1 LEITM
6 FASPFF
12 SRELPRGVFTEFDR
26 LQRELQN
33 VFDSGFDARGP
44 ALNASTTAESVDVQL
59 LIPGVDPASLDV
71 RIEGGVLS
79 LSGERPAPVR
89 GADERA
95 AVRQQ
100 ERFFGKFRRAL
111 RLPEDANPDDVQAS
125 YRDGV
130 LQVRV
135 ARRVPVP
142 ARRIT
147 VQ

>member
-1 LEITM
+1 M
-6 FASPFF
+6 FASPFL
-12 SRELPRGVFTEFDR
+12 SRDVFTEFDR

-33 VFDSGFDARGP
+33 VFDSGSDARGP
-44 ALNASTTAESVDVQL
+44 ALNASTTADAVDVQL
-59 LIPGVDPASLDV
+59 LVPGVDPASFDV
-71 RIEGGVLS
+71 QIEGGVLTVA
-79 LSGERPAPVR
+79 GERPAPGR
-89 GADERA
+89 GAEERA

-111 RLPEDANPDDVQAS
+111 RLPEDANADDVQAS
-125 YRDGV
+125 YREGV
-130 LQVRV
+130 LHVRV

>member
-1 LEITM
+1 M

-12 SRELPRGVFTEFDR
+12 TRDVFTEFDR

-44 ALNASTTAESVDVQL
+44 SLNAATTPDAVQVQL

-71 RIEGGVLS
+71 QIEGGVLT
-79 LSGERPAPVR
+79 LAGERPAPVR
-89 GADERA
+89 TADERS

-100 ERFFGKFRRAL
+100 ERFYGKFRRAL
-111 RLPEDANPDDVQAS
+111 RLPEDANADDVQAR
-125 YRDGV
+125 YEDGV

-135 ARRVPVP
+135 GRRVPAT
-142 ARRIT
+142 ARRIS